1 MAVRLKKQKEE
12 KQTFCGVCVALWNI
26 LFICL
31 FFYHHFLSHK
41 SHYTYYAVT
50 FIIIFKGYYYTS
62 QTDLNWVC
70 TTRSNLNF

>member
-26 LFICL
+26 YL
-31 FFYHHFLSHK
+31 FYHHFLSHK

-50 FIIIFKGYYYTS
+50 FIIFKGYYYTS

-70 TTRSNLNF
+70 TNRNILNF